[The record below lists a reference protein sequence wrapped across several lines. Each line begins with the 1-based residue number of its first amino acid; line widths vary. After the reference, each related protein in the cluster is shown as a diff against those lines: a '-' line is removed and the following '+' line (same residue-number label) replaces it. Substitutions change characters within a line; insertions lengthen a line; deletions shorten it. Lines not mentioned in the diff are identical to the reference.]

1 MTTEQ
6 INCFFKVVETGSFTA
21 AAEAMYMTQAS
32 LSKKIIALEHELSV
46 TLFDRD
52 KSRRTELTEAGKI
65 IYDDFSDIQNRI
77 NQTIEKARNIANGI
91 SGTIRMGIFENQIID
106 EYLQEILNDFSKRY
120 SNIEL
125 FVTTDSFNG
134 LVEGVQKGRL
144 DCAVTLGYDLKS
156 RNHIC
161 HKTLYH
167 LKTYL
172 VVPND
177 FLDDSWKVYKLEDFK
192 DYPFLTIRPD
202 QNTFQD
208 KMIRTQTENAGFS
221 PRFIMASDEKN
232 FMMMLEMGKGIAC
245 LDAYSKCCK
254 SPNVR
259 CLSVPELE
267 PCPFDIVWVDEN
279 TNPAF
284 KYLMKYLNI

>member
-6 INCFFKVVETGSFTA
+6 IQCFFKIVETGSFTA

-46 TLFDRD
+46 TLFDRN
-52 KSRRTELTEAGKI
+52 KSKHTELTEAGKI
-65 IYDDFSDIQNRI
+65 VYEGFLDIQNRI
-77 NQTIEKARNIANGI
+77 DKVIEKAQNMASGI

-106 EYLQEILNDFSKRY
+106 EYLQEILNDFAKRY

-125 FVTTDSFNG
+125 FVTTGSFNE
-134 LVEGVQKGRL
+134 LIEDVQKGKL
-144 DCAVTLGYDLKS
+144 DCAVTLGYDVMGRS
-156 RNHIC
+156 HIR

-172 VVPND
+172 VVPNE
-177 FLDDSWKVYKLEDFK
+177 FLNDSWKVYELKDFK
-192 DYPFLTIRPD
+192 DKPFLTIKAD

-208 KMIRTQTENAGFS
+208 KMIRAQTERAGFT
-221 PRFIMASDEKN
+221 PQFITATDEKN
-232 FMMMLEMGKGIAC
+232 FMMLLEMGRGIAC

-284 KYLMKYLNI
+284 KYLIKYLNI